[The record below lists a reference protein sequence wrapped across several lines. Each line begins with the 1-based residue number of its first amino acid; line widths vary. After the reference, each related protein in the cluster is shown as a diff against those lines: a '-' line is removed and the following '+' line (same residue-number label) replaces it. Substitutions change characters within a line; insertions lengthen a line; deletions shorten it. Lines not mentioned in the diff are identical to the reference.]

1 MNENNTRRG
10 FLGVVSA
17 FFASIGSAFML
28 RKLGSSTPSVP
39 TSARKVDDFGSYAAR
54 DKLVDLED
62 VRPGAA
68 DIIDPPDAPVL
79 AHRSLREQDIAI
91 LFDES
96 GWWSD
101 DFLER
106 LGEVEIVNDFPMA
119 TQGSLTDDEYA
130 AYKRWYRDDYSSET
144 TSFGS
149 DLEESEATLSSDSD
163 TREDLDGSD
172 SPSREHVPTAMAIAA

>member
-68 DIIDPPDAPVL
+68 DIIDPPDTPVL
-79 AHRSLREQDIAI
+79 AHRSLREQDNAI

-101 DFLER
+101 DFIER
-106 LGEVEIVNDFPMA
+106 LGEVEIVNDYPMA

-144 TSFGS
+144 ASFGS

-172 SPSREHVPTAMAIAA
+172 SPSREYVPTAMAVAA